1 MTRFLSHCFLIRLVF
16 LVWFIENW
24 LPSLNRENQNKLDHC
39 LVRLTAPAGIPPHT
53 HKIKVVSLFNCPAH
67 YDGMYTSFLSI
78 TVVGSDGERIRH
90 SRSLRLFLRGIESS
104 TVVINHFYYL
114 EQRGARQ
121 QMKENHLFLLSSHI
135 YSYAEGSVRWRFW
148 TLKRKERRWAALT
161 KRGWHC
167 SFWWVMLYTPAGEIP
182 NPFFFVN

>member
-1 MTRFLSHCFLIRLVF
+1 M
-16 LVWFIENW
+16 
-24 LPSLNRENQNKLDHC
+24 PSLNRENQNKLDHC

-114 EQRGARQ
+114 EQQRGSPADERESFISFIIAYIFVCRGECTMAFLNFEKKRKAVGGLNQ
-121 QMKENHLFLLSSHI
+121 ERMTLFLLVG
-135 YSYAEGSVRWRFW
+135 YAVHSW
-148 TLKRKERRWAALT
+148 
-161 KRGWHC
+161 
-167 SFWWVMLYTPAGEIP
+167 
-182 NPFFFVN
+182 